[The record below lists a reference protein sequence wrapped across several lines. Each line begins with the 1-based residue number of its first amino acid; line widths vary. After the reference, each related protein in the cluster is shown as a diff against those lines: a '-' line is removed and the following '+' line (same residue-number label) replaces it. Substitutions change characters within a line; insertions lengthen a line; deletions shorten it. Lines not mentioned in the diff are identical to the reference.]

1 MQRIRIAAVK
11 PVLWRRTFLSL
22 GVIAVALLWAT
33 QTAQAAPIF
42 QEEAGAAGGALWPVL
57 LPLVAAA
64 IAVERVVEVIW
75 NYGDWMLLNVRGW
88 KPGDLKSNQ
97 YMQFKSGTS
106 LVLAVVLGIL
116 ISNYTGMRLFD
127 YLRPLAPR
135 FLESVPAVWDVLIT
149 GFIIGAGTK
158 PVHDLLGIIAETKNL
173 LGNSAVRQR
182 EAAGAALAEGVLKL
196 AQSDAQAL
204 IDVPGVGPARIA
216 APGQGAR
223 DEEDML
229 PQPTNT
235 EQYIQMIHERTLT

>member
-1 MQRIRIAAVK
+1 M
-11 PVLWRRTFLSL
+11 FLSL
-22 GVIAVALLWAT
+22 GVITVALLWAT
-33 QTAQAAPIF
+33 QTAQAAPF
-42 QEEAGAAGGALWPVL
+42 PQEEAGAGGGALWPVL

-127 YLRPLAPR
+127 YLRPLTPR
-135 FLESVPAVWDVLIT
+135 LLEAVPPVWDVLIT
-149 GFIIGAGTK
+149 GFVIGAATK
-158 PVHDLLGIIAETKNL
+158 PMHDLLGIITQTKNL
-173 LGNSAVRQR
+173 LGSSAAKQR
-182 EAAGAALAEGVLKL
+182 EAAGAMLAEGVLKL

-204 IDVPGVGPARIA
+204 IDVPGVGPSRLA
-216 APGQGAR
+216 APGQGLR
-223 DEEDML
+223 EDGEDDM
-229 PQPTNT
+229 PASAFSSTD
-235 EQYIQMIHERTLT
+235 QYIRTIHERTTV